1 MNRDS
6 LISEFSS
13 PSNGEVDL
21 LIIAGEHSGDELAA
35 HMVKHLLE
43 KHPQLKV
50 AALGGEKLKQSG
62 AKLVFN
68 MVDHSVMGLVDVIKN
83 YSFLKRLFNN
93 TLDWIEK
100 YQPKHICFVDYPGFN
115 LRLAK
120 VLKAKQLSQKGG
132 GDIGLHYYVS
142 PQIWAW
148 KSQRRFKMEKVLD
161 SLGVLFPF
169 EKKWYSDTNLPVTY
183 LGHPFAEKDYPLPVE
198 YDPNGTIL
206 LLPGSRIKSIEVIAP
221 TIFKAFQQIVLE
233 DDSLTGV
240 VLYPSQQVERYLK
253 TLLKSY
259 PALTDKV
266 SLVKNDSVKLK
277 VKGAI
282 MSSGTISLSM
292 ALASVPGV
300 IMYKLSNLNYALV
313 RILIKVRF
321 IGLANLILDQSIYPE
336 LLQKEATVDNI
347 VSHFTPCLSNQD
359 FINDFMD
366 ASNVLKYKLLDE
378 REMSASEW
386 IAGQILK

>member
-1 MNRDS
+1 MYRDS

-13 PSNGEVDL
+13 PSDGEVDL

-100 YQPKHICFVDYPGFN
+100 HKPKHICFVDYPGFN

-148 KSQRRFKMEKVLD
+148 KSQRRFKMAKVLD

-253 TLLKSY
+253 TLLESY

-359 FINDFMD
+359 SINDFMD
-366 ASNVLKYKLLDE
+366 ASNVLKYQLLDE

>member
-1 MNRDS
+1 MYRDS

-13 PSNGEVDL
+13 PSDGEVDL

-100 YQPKHICFVDYPGFN
+100 HKPKHICFVDYPGFN

-120 VLKAKQLSQKGG
+120 VLKAKQLSRKGG

-148 KSQRRFKMEKVLD
+148 KSQRRFKMAKVLD

-233 DDSLTGV
+233 DDSLNGV

-253 TLLKSY
+253 TLLESY

-359 FINDFMD
+359 SINDFMD
-366 ASNVLKYKLLDE
+366 ASNVLKYQLLDE

>member
-13 PSNGEVDL
+13 PSDGEVDL

-148 KSQRRFKMEKVLD
+148 KSQRRFKMAKVLD

-183 LGHPFAEKDYPLPVE
+183 LGHPFAEKDYPLPVV

-253 TLLKSY
+253 TLLESY

-347 VSHFTPCLSNQD
+347 VSHFTPCLSNKD
-359 FINDFMD
+359 SINDFMD

>member
-13 PSNGEVDL
+13 PSDGEVDL

-120 VLKAKQLSQKGG
+120 VLKAKQLSRKGG

-148 KSQRRFKMEKVLD
+148 KSQRRFKMAKVLD

-253 TLLKSY
+253 TLLESY

-292 ALASVPGV
+292 ALASLPGV
-300 IMYKLSNLNYALV
+300 ILYKLSNLNYALV

-359 FINDFMD
+359 SINDFMD

>member
-13 PSNGEVDL
+13 PSDGEVDL

-120 VLKAKQLSQKGG
+120 VLKAKQLSRKGG

-148 KSQRRFKMEKVLD
+148 KSQRRFKMAKVLD

-253 TLLKSY
+253 TLLESY

-359 FINDFMD
+359 SINDFMD
-366 ASNVLKYKLLDE
+366 ASNVLKYQLLDE

>member
-1 MNRDS
+1 MYRDS

-13 PSNGEVDL
+13 PSDGEVDL

-62 AKLVFN
+62 VKLVFN

-148 KSQRRFKMEKVLD
+148 KSQRRFKMAKVLD

-253 TLLKSY
+253 TLLESY

-359 FINDFMD
+359 SINDFMD
-366 ASNVLKYKLLDE
+366 ASNVLKYQLLDE

>member
-13 PSNGEVDL
+13 PSDGEVDL

-100 YQPKHICFVDYPGFN
+100 HKPKHICFVDYPGFN

-120 VLKAKQLSQKGG
+120 VLKAKQLSRKGG

-148 KSQRRFKMEKVLD
+148 KSQRRFKMAKVLD

-233 DDSLTGV
+233 DDSLNGV

-253 TLLKSY
+253 TLLESY

-359 FINDFMD
+359 SINDFMD
-366 ASNVLKYKLLDE
+366 ASNVLKYELLDE

>member
-13 PSNGEVDL
+13 PSDGEVDL

-132 GDIGLHYYVS
+132 GHIGLHYYVS

-148 KSQRRFKMEKVLD
+148 KSQRRFKMAKVLD

-253 TLLKSY
+253 TLLESY

-292 ALASVPGV
+292 ALASLPGV
-300 IMYKLSNLNYALV
+300 ILYKLSNLNYALV

-359 FINDFMD
+359 SINDFMD

>member
-13 PSNGEVDL
+13 PSDGEVDL

-132 GDIGLHYYVS
+132 GHIGLHYYVS

-148 KSQRRFKMEKVLD
+148 KSQRRFKMAKVLD

-253 TLLKSY
+253 TLLESY

-359 FINDFMD
+359 SINDFMD

>member
-13 PSNGEVDL
+13 PSDGEVDL

-148 KSQRRFKMEKVLD
+148 KSQRRFKMAKVLD

-233 DDSLTGV
+233 DDSLNGV

-253 TLLKSY
+253 TLLESY

-359 FINDFMD
+359 SINDFMD
-366 ASNVLKYKLLDE
+366 ASNVLKYQLLDE

>member
-13 PSNGEVDL
+13 PSDGEVDL

-148 KSQRRFKMEKVLD
+148 KSQRRFKMAKVLD

-183 LGHPFAEKDYPLPVE
+183 LGHPFAEKDYQLPVE

-253 TLLKSY
+253 TLLESY

-359 FINDFMD
+359 SINDFMD

>member
-1 MNRDS
+1 MYRDS

-13 PSNGEVDL
+13 PSDGEVDL

-100 YQPKHICFVDYPGFN
+100 HQPKHICFVDYPGFN

-120 VLKAKQLSQKGG
+120 VLKAKQLSRKGG

-148 KSQRRFKMEKVLD
+148 KSQRRFKMAKVLD

-233 DDSLTGV
+233 DDSLNGV

-253 TLLKSY
+253 TLLESY

-359 FINDFMD
+359 SINDFMD

>member
-13 PSNGEVDL
+13 PSDGEVDL

-148 KSQRRFKMEKVLD
+148 KSQRRFKMAKVLD

-253 TLLKSY
+253 TLLESY

-359 FINDFMD
+359 SINDFMD

>member
-13 PSNGEVDL
+13 PSDGEVDL

-148 KSQRRFKMEKVLD
+148 KSQRRFKMAKVLD

-253 TLLKSY
+253 TLLESY

-336 LLQKEATVDNI
+336 LLQKEATEDNI

-359 FINDFMD
+359 SINDFMD

>member
-1 MNRDS
+1 MYRDS

-13 PSNGEVDL
+13 PSDGEVDL

-43 KHPQLKV
+43 KHSQLKV

-100 YQPKHICFVDYPGFN
+100 HQPKHICFVDYPGFN

-120 VLKAKQLSQKGG
+120 VLKAKQLSRKGG

-148 KSQRRFKMEKVLD
+148 KSQRRFKMAKVLD

-233 DDSLTGV
+233 DDSLNGV

-253 TLLKSY
+253 TLLESY

-359 FINDFMD
+359 SINDFMD

>member
-13 PSNGEVDL
+13 PSDGEVDL

-148 KSQRRFKMEKVLD
+148 KSQRRFKMAKVLD

-253 TLLKSY
+253 TLLESY

-347 VSHFTPCLSNQD
+347 VSHFTPCLSNKD
-359 FINDFMD
+359 SINDFMD

>member
-13 PSNGEVDL
+13 PSDGEVDL

-120 VLKAKQLSQKGG
+120 VLKAKQLSRKGG

-148 KSQRRFKMEKVLD
+148 KSQRRFKMAKVLD

-253 TLLKSY
+253 TLLESY

-347 VSHFTPCLSNQD
+347 VSHFTPCLSNKD
-359 FINDFMD
+359 SINDFMD

>member
-132 GDIGLHYYVS
+132 GHIGLHYYVS

-198 YDPNGTIL
+198 YDPNGKIL

-253 TLLKSY
+253 TLLESY

-347 VSHFTPCLSNQD
+347 VSHFTPSLCNQD
-359 FINDFMD
+359 SINDFMD

>member
-13 PSNGEVDL
+13 PSDGEVDL

-100 YQPKHICFVDYPGFN
+100 HKPKHICFVDYPGFN

-148 KSQRRFKMEKVLD
+148 KSQRRFKMAKVLD

-253 TLLKSY
+253 TLLESY

-359 FINDFMD
+359 SINDFMD

>member
-13 PSNGEVDL
+13 PSDGEVDL

-148 KSQRRFKMEKVLD
+148 KSQRRFKMAKVLD

-253 TLLKSY
+253 TLLESY

-359 FINDFMD
+359 SINDFMD
-366 ASNVLKYKLLDE
+366 ASNVLKYQLLDE

>member
-13 PSNGEVDL
+13 PSDGEVDL

-120 VLKAKQLSQKGG
+120 VLKAKQLSRKGG

-148 KSQRRFKMEKVLD
+148 KSQRRFKMAKVLD

-253 TLLKSY
+253 TLLESY

-359 FINDFMD
+359 SINDFMD